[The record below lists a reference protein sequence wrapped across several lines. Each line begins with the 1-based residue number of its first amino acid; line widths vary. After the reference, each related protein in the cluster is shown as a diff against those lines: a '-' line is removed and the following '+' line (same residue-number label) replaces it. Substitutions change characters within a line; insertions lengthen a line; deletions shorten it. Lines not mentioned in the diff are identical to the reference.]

1 MDSPGTNA
9 VHTILVA
16 DDSISQRQ
24 HAITLCTE
32 LGVSEILEAE
42 DGNMAMA
49 LLKREPSVQV
59 VLADLEMPHM
69 DGVELIQ
76 HIATLPHPPALIIA
90 SSQQGALIGAVETMV
105 QALGLPLLGAFC
117 KPLSEEQLAE
127 ALMRYH
133 PDTHPLIRSH
143 GELTPVSA
151 QELATAITERKL
163 VPYYQPKFQL
173 ASGEAHSVEMLAR
186 WLRPGRGQ
194 VSPAQFIPLA
204 ETHALIHDLTLSL
217 IEQALADASRWHAD
231 GHALSIAINLSPLL
245 LSQPHFLGDAIDLV
259 DQFQVPPDKIIWE
272 ITESALVADIPT
284 ALGLL
289 VRMRLKGFGL
299 SIDDYGTG
307 FSSMQQ
313 LSRIPFT
320 ELKVDRTFVHGASK
334 RPRLQTILQSALD
347 LAHKLNLRTVAEGIE
362 ETADLE
368 LLRQLGCESAQ
379 GYLLAKPMSA
389 DAMLTWLAQRDR
401 ASPQIRQLAG

>member
-1 MDSPGTNA
+1 VG
-9 VHTILVA
+9 I
-16 DDSISQRQ
+16 
-24 HAITLCTE
+24 
-32 LGVSEILEAE
+32 
-42 DGNMAMA
+42 
-49 LLKREPSVQV
+49 
-59 VLADLEMPHM
+59 
-69 DGVELIQ
+69 
-76 HIATLPHPPALIIA
+76 
-90 SSQQGALIGAVETMV
+90 
-105 QALGLPLLGAFC
+105 
-117 KPLSEEQLAE
+117 
-127 ALMRYH
+127 
-133 PDTHPLIRSH
+133 
-143 GELTPVSA
+143 
-151 QELATAITERKL
+151 
-163 VPYYQPKFQL
+163 
-173 ASGEAHSVEMLAR
+173 
-186 WLRPGRGQ
+186 
-194 VSPAQFIPLA
+194 
-204 ETHALIHDLTLSL
+204 
-217 IEQALADASRWHAD
+217 
-231 GHALSIAINLSPLL
+231 
-245 LSQPHFLGDAIDLV
+245 
-259 DQFQVPPDKIIWE
+259 
-272 ITESALVADIPT
+272 T